1 MNQILSTS
9 MPINDR
15 KNVKKMRKTIATN
28 SILRFF
34 AISII
39 IFGIFMVGTG
49 VYAIYKNQVELAEQN
64 LEPTISIENKTETSI
79 LLKVMHK
86 KGIVKV
92 QYAWNNDE
100 VTVIDGN
107 NARYVEDVI
116 DIPSGTN
123 VLHVLV
129 QDENGKEIT
138 YEKQYETE
146 SNIGFE
152 VSGNNIKVTYNG
164 NKNVSYMTY
173 RWDEDE
179 EKTIEIN
186 DTSIE
191 YEIEAIKGLHTLTVV
206 VVNDDNSTDTKSQKV
221 NGISKPSL
229 TINYDDEFKHFVIKA
244 SDDEQITKIEY
255 RLNYDDEQNYV
266 LDLEEMNLKD
276 VEYTLKNEFQPGE
289 NIIEVTVYNNKG
301 VYEQK
306 GAKVM
311 K

>member
-15 KNVKKMRKTIATN
+15 KNVKKVRKPIATN

-206 VVNDDNSTDTKSQKV
+206 VVNDDNSTDTKSQKI